1 VLAFSRTLTAVC
13 YGVFVSAMMSFIV
26 LPMSHVAH
34 RPFSLPFF
42 IVATVMLI
50 LSIGFPLAVVGGRY
64 FSP

>member
-1 VLAFSRTLTAVC
+1 MLAFSRTLTAVC

-42 IVATVMLI
+42 IVATVILI
-50 LSIGFPLAVVGGRY
+50 LSMGFPLAIIGGQY
-64 FSP
+64 YST